1 MTRSSNPMSRRRRA
15 RSKHLPVPATHLLL
29 LLLRSLRCPPLHSSP
44 SPCYPRLTSRGLL
57 PSTRR
62 TCFRSAPL
70 VKYSRASKGHRFST
84 PIRRGSSDLDFNFER
99 TSQAALAFDRGGPK
113 LLSQRASPNVNA
125 RNLVSLRIL
134 VSRRVS
140 RDGSAVRPPS
150 SP

>member
-29 LLLRSLRCPPLHSSP
+29 LLRSLRCPPLHSSP
-44 SPCYPRLTSRGLL
+44 SPCYPRLTSRRRL
-57 PSTRR
+57 PSSRR

-140 RDGSAVRPPS
+140 RDRSAVRPPS